1 MIYNITQICYLYVIF
16 VTIIDKKLQSYI
28 IYLLFEIIYEI
39 GVIMRKK
46 IIFLIILLL
55 VCMIIVNS
63 YTVEAASDFNVK
75 VETSSTQIAKNQTTV
90 TIYLKLGDY
99 NADGILG
106 YEGTLSY
113 DKSVFESATI
123 TALNDWETPDYEP
136 ATGKF
141 LSTTKKAKANT
152 NIAQISLKL
161 KSGTTAKTTKVSVSN
176 LIISDGTKESTVNQT
191 ITYTLLANQTQE
203 NKDDTPN
210 TNNIPTNNIVVNTNI
225 TTQTNTASNI
235 TVEPV
240 KVDPKDKTQAATTIP
255 QTGSGLGMVFG
266 FIVILGIGI
275 IAYIRYRSIPLK

>member
-1 MIYNITQICYLYVIF
+1 MKKQIVNKIMGIVVIS
-16 VTIIDKKLQSYI
+16 L
-28 IYLLFEIIYEI
+28 
-39 GVIMRKK
+39 
-46 IIFLIILLL
+46 ILLT
-55 VCMIIVNS
+55 VFMTNS
-63 YTVEAASDFNVK
+63 KAASDFNVK

-123 TALNDWETPDYEP
+123 TALNDWEAPDYEP

-161 KSGTTAKTTKVSVSN
+161 KSGATAKTTKVSVSN

-266 FIVILGIGI
+266 FVVILGIGI